1 MHLAQSKRNLT
12 EGSRPPF
19 DAGRKIGLIEKA
31 LLWQLLHE
39 DPQCSSRVL
48 FDKVA
53 QTQSSIGVSVRQL
66 NR

>member
-19 DAGRKIGLIEKA
+19 DAGRMIGVVAQA
-31 LLWQLLHE
+31 LLWPLLHE

-48 FDKVA
+48 LDKVA
-53 QTQSSIGVSVRQL
+53 QTPSPIGVRVRPR